1 MTMYVY
7 ANKHASLASR
17 HLLLLRLTPAAW
29 QGGGGGGGG
38 GGGVASRQQ
47 VGKLRVLLFHLLQI
61 LRNALNLNAKASRH
75 ACAGIHDGGRYIESS
90 AAGCSGFDLRLQLP
104 QSVLHLQQH
113 QLLFSHSCG
122 C

>member
-1 MTMYVY
+1 MCR
-7 ANKHASLASR
+7 SLTSR
-17 HLLLLRLTPAAW
+17 KQL
-29 QGGGGGGGG
+29 
-38 GGGVASRQQ
+38 
-47 VGKLRVLLFHLLQI
+47 GKLRVLLFHLLQI

>member
-1 MTMYVY
+1 MRDTQHTTMCR
-7 ANKHASLASR
+7 SLTSR
-17 HLLLLRLTPAAW
+17 KQL
-29 QGGGGGGGG
+29 
-38 GGGVASRQQ
+38 
-47 VGKLRVLLFHLLQI
+47 GKLRVLLFHLLQI

-104 QSVLHLQQH
+104 QSVLHLEDD
-113 QLLFSHSCG
+113 QLLLTGSCG